1 MRSYYTTGSSNGVT
15 PVIKI
20 GNSLPRFCGPG
31 YPIVVLANKWTGGR
45 KYHNSLI
52 SIKKMHP
59 GPGFPICGMVIALTM
74 QNPRRLHHPNYAI
87 VDLNNSLGVKCTTA
101 KTSEVG

>member
-52 SIKKMHP
+52 SIEKIYP
-59 GPGFPICGMVIALTM
+59 CPCFPICGMVIALTM
-74 QNPRRLHHPNYAI
+74 QNPLSGQEGRAQ
-87 VDLNNSLGVKCTTA
+87 
-101 KTSEVG
+101 SENELTGKRQKVEGKR